1 MAEDAVNSN
10 VTTNESRPAS
20 TDDRR
25 PVAAGDRRPA
35 ATGDRR
41 PASTGDRRP
50 AATGDRRPARRPRVV
65 RRRKFCKFCA
75 DTSLQIDH
83 KNPDLLKQLITDRY
97 KILPSRVTGTCAKHQ
112 RAVTMAIKRARNLAL
127 LPFTPL
133 HND

>member
-10 VTTNESRPAS
+10 ATTNEN
-20 TDDRR
+20 R
-25 PVAAGDRRPA
+25 PVVAGDRRPA
-35 ATGDRR
+35 STGDRR
-41 PASTGDRRP
+41 PAATGDRRP

-97 KILPSRVTGTCAKHQ
+97 KILDRKSV
-112 RAVTMAIKRARNLAL
+112 V
-127 LPFTPL
+127 
-133 HND
+133 

>member
-1 MAEDAVNSN
+1 MAEDAVKSTA
-10 VTTNESRPAS
+10 TTNESRPAATGDS
-20 TDDRR
+20 R
-25 PVAAGDRRPA
+25 PAASGDRRPA
-35 ATGDRR
+35 A
-41 PASTGDRRP
+41 SGDRRP
-50 AATGDRRPARRPRVV
+50 AAAGDRRPARRPRVV

-83 KNPDLLKQLITDRY
+83 KNPDLLKQLITERY

-112 RAVTMAIKRARNLAL
+112 RAVTTAIKRARNLAL

>member
-1 MAEDAVNSN
+1 MAEDAVKNE
-10 VTTNESRPAS
+10 TTSESRPA
-20 TDDRR
+20 
-25 PVAAGDRRPA
+25 APA

-41 PASTGDRRP
+41 PAASGDRRP
-50 AATGDRRPARRPRVV
+50 AAAGDRRPARRPRVV

-83 KNPDLLKQLITDRY
+83 KNPDLLKQLITERY

-112 RAVTMAIKRARNLAL
+112 RAVTTAIKRARNLAL

>member
-1 MAEDAVNSN
+1 MAEDAVKSTA
-10 VTTNESRPAS
+10 TTNESRPAPS
-20 TDDRR
+20 GDRR
-25 PVAAGDRRPA
+25 PAGDGDRRPA
-35 ATGDRR
+35 A
-41 PASTGDRRP
+41 A
-50 AATGDRRPARRPRVV
+50 GDRRPARRPRVV

-83 KNPDLLKQLITDRY
+83 KNPDLLKQLITERY

-112 RAVTMAIKRARNLAL
+112 RAVTTAIKRARNLAL